1 MSVLKNHRPLSK
13 RGLTAWM
20 VSACFALLLSGNQ
33 KASAEVDWE
42 DFLSRHD
49 LVWDRAPQAW
59 YEGPF
64 TGNGMLGSTFHQLD
78 AKRIRISVGRSDVEE
93 HGNSNEPFLRRAR
106 LPIGYFILKTQGKIT
121 GFEGRLDLYNAEV
134 KGRLTTEK
142 GHIDLTGLTHNEDMV
157 IAYECKP
164 SEGEAGFTIEWQP
177 LEAIPPARKQADEE
191 VAKKGKKANPTRI
204 KWHKA
209 PYKYNPAPV
218 VSKQGDYHICRQDLV
233 MGGETG
239 TAWIIRE
246 IADGGKLLLA
256 SIEHSFPEKTA
267 VTDAVAHLEAVKD
280 ESFADFT
287 TRHRSWWHAYYPK
300 SFLSIDDTEMEGFY
314 WIQVYKFASGARK
327 GRAYMDTMGP
337 WITEDTAWANGWFDL
352 NTQLS
357 YWFLTTANRMEVA
370 ESLFTKMDESF
381 DVFVANMPAKYK
393 GEAAAISSIA
403 PQTFI
408 SPFGEKLGFMGDFT
422 WLCHD
427 YWLMLQRTMD
437 EERTEEKFFPLLK
450 KAVNTYIF
458 NMVEGEDGLIHLP
471 ETRSPE
477 YGGGIDC
484 NYNMALFRWGT
495 ETLIHI
501 AERYG
506 IDDPLLPK
514 WKDIAERLAPFPVDE
529 TGYMVAKD
537 FPLDKG
543 HRHYSHLLMIYPL
556 MLVDVEQEGKR
567 ELIAKSVDHWT
578 GLFEK
583 DDGGTG
589 YSYSAAAAMH
599 ALQGDGEKAAS
610 YLDVFMRMHEIF
622 PKNPTRIHGTTMYT
636 ETNRMQPVTETP
648 FSLCDSLQ
656 QMLLQSWGGKVRV
669 FPAVPEAW
677 KNISFDG
684 FLAEG
689 GFEVGAVRKDGKTQ
703 FISIKSRAGEPC
715 VLSSD
720 LTGRVR
726 VEGIPEDRVKSSEDG
741 IFQIDLRAGEE
752 VVLFAEGVDG
762 KASVEPVEANPDA
775 LNTFGLQ

>member
-1 MSVLKNHRPLSK
+1 MKPHYNRRIGGLVASLS
-13 RGLTAWM
+13 
-20 VSACFALLLSGNQ
+20 LLLIGGMQ
-33 KASAEVDWE
+33 KASAEVDWK

-49 LVWDRAPQAW
+49 LTWERAPQAW

-78 AKRIRISVGRSDVEE
+78 ENRIRISIGRSDVEE
-93 HGNSNEPFLRRAR
+93 HGNSNENFLRYAR
-106 LPIGYFILKTQGKIT
+106 LPVGYFVLKTEGKIT
-121 GFEGRLDLYNAEV
+121 GF
-134 KGRLTTEK
+134 KGRLNLYDAEVTGRVLTDK
-142 GHIDLTGLTHNEDMV
+142 GHIDLTSLTHNEDMV
-157 IAYECKP
+157 IAYDFKP
-164 SEGEAGFTIEWQP
+164 SEGEDGFSIEWEP
-177 LEAIPPARKQADEE
+177 LEAIPPARKQADDM
-191 VAKKGKKANPTRI
+191 VAEKGDKAMSSRLR
-204 KWHKA
+204 WHKA
-209 PYKYNPAPV
+209 PYKYNPKPV
-218 VSKQGDYHICRQDLV
+218 VSKEGDFHTCRQDMV

-239 TAWIIRE
+239 TAWFIR
-246 IADGGKLLLA
+246 DTDKGGRLLMI
-256 SIEHSFPEKTA
+256 SIEHSFPKETA
-267 VTDAVAHLEAVKD
+267 LSDAVAHLEDVKD

-287 TRHRSWWHAYYPK
+287 KRHRRWWHSYYPK
-300 SFLSIDDTEMEGFY
+300 SFLSIDDTEMESFY
-314 WIQVYKFASGARK
+314 WIQIYKFASGARK

-337 WITEDTAWANGWFDL
+337 WITESTGWANGWFDL

-357 YWFLTTANRMEVA
+357 YWFLSTANRMEVA

-381 DVFVANMPAKYK
+381 DIFVSNMPEKYK
-393 GEAAAISSIA
+393 GQAAGLSTVA

-408 SPFGEKLGFMGDFT
+408 SPKNDNLGFMGDFT

-437 EERTEEKFFPLLK
+437 EKRTKEKFFPLLT
-450 KAVNTYIF
+450 KAVNYYIF
-458 NMVEGEDGLIHLP
+458 NMVEGDDGLIHLP

-501 AERYG
+501 AEKYE

-543 HRHYSHLLMIYPL
+543 HRHYSHLLMFYPL
-556 MLVDVEQEGKR
+556 HLVHVEQKENR
-567 ELIAKSVDHWT
+567 ELISKSVDHWT
-578 GLFEK
+578 KLFEEGNK
-583 DDGGTG
+583 GTG

-610 YLDVFMRMHEIF
+610 YLDIFMRMDEVF
-622 PKNPTRIHGTTMYT
+622 PDNPTAIHGTTMYT
-636 ETNRMQPVTETP
+636 ETSLMQPVTETP

-669 FPAVPEAW
+669 FPAMPDSW
-677 KNISFDG
+677 KNASFSG
-684 FLAEG
+684 MLAAG
-689 GFEVGAVRKDGKTQ
+689 GFELSAVRKDGETQ
-703 FISIKSRAGEPC
+703 FVSIKSRAGEPC

-720 LTGRVR
+720 LSGKVR
-726 VEGIPEDRVKSSEDG
+726 VEGIPEDRVKSTADG
-741 IFQIDLRAGEE
+741 VFEIDLRAGEE
-752 VVLFAEGVDG
+752 VLLFAEGLEG
-762 KASVEPVEANPDA
+762 KASVLPVDPHPKK
-775 LNTFGLQ
+775 LNSFGLK

>member
-1 MSVLKNHRPLSK
+1 MKNFRSYMLLVLSA
-13 RGLTAWM
+13 LTA
-20 VSACFALLLSGNQ
+20 LLFGGVQ
-33 KASAEVDWE
+33 KASAEVNWE

-49 LVWDRAPQAW
+49 LTWERAPKAW

-78 AKRIRISVGRSDVEE
+78 EKSIRISIGRSDVEE

-106 LPIGYFILKTQGKIT
+106 LPVGYFILKTVGKIN
-121 GFEGRLDLYNAEV
+121 GFEGRLDLYDAEV
-134 KGRLTTEK
+134 RGRLLTDK
-142 GHIDLTGLTHNEDMV
+142 GHIDLTSLTHSQDMV
-157 IAYECKP
+157 IAYDFKP
-164 SEGEAGFTIEWQP
+164 SEGEAGFSIEWQS
-177 LEAIPPARKQADEE
+177 LDAIPPARKQADDE
-191 VAKKGKKANPTRI
+191 VAKKGDKASSSRV

-209 PYKYNPAPV
+209 DYKYNPKPV
-218 VSKQGDYHICRQDLV
+218 VSKQGDYHICRQEMV

-246 IADGGKLLLA
+246 TEDGGKLLLA

-267 VTDAVAHLEAVKD
+267 VKDAAAHLESVKD
-280 ESFADFT
+280 ELFVDFT
-287 TRHRSWWHAYYPK
+287 VRHRIWWHDYYPK
-300 SFLSIDDTEMEGFY
+300 SFLSIDDTKMEGFY
-314 WIQVYKFASGARK
+314 WIQIYKFASGARK

-381 DVFVANMPAKYK
+381 DIFVANMPAKYK

-408 SPFGEKLGFMGDFT
+408 SPFGERLGFMGDFT

-437 EERTEEKFFPLLK
+437 EMRTKEKFYPLLT

-471 ETRSPE
+471 VTRSPE
-477 YGGGIDC
+477 YGGGVDC

-501 AERYG
+501 AEKYE

-514 WKDIAERLAPFPVDE
+514 WRDIAKRLAPFPVDE

-543 HRHYSHLLMIYPL
+543 HRHYSHLLMFYPL
-556 MLVDVEQEGKR
+556 QLVDVEQEGKR
-567 ELIAKSVDHWT
+567 DLIAKSVDHWT
-578 GLFEK
+578 GLYEK
-583 DDGGTG
+583 GNAGTG

-610 YLDVFMRMHEIF
+610 YLDVFMRMDEIF
-622 PKNPTRIHGTTMYT
+622 PDNPTAIHGTTMYT

-656 QMLLQSWGGKVRV
+656 QMLLQSWSGKVRV
-669 FPAVPEAW
+669 FPAVPDAW
-677 KNISFDG
+677 ENISFSG
-684 FLAEG
+684 MLAAG
-689 GFEVGAVRKDGKTQ
+689 GFELSAVRKDGKTQ
-703 FISIKSRAGEPC
+703 FISIKSQAGEAC
-715 VLSSD
+715 VLASD
-720 LTGRVR
+720 LSEKVR
-726 VEGIPEDRVKSSEDG
+726 IEGIPADRVKSTEEG
-741 IFQIDLRAGEE
+741 VFEIDLRAGEE
-752 VVLFAEGVDG
+752 VVLFAEGVEG
-762 KASVEPVEANPDA
+762 KASVAPVEPKLEE
-775 LNTFGLQ
+775 LNSFGLK